1 MLRRPCGLLASI
13 PTLLAWYFRMISFS
27 SINKQYGKQL
37 VFVDASFQLNPG
49 EKVGLVGPNGSG
61 KTTLFRM
68 IVGEEEPD
76 EGEVSVPRKTTVGY
90 FRQDVEEMK
99 GRSVLD
105 EAIAGSGRAGDL
117 HHELEAL
124 QHAMEDPARADEM
137 DRILDRFGHV
147 QEEYEH
153 LGGYALE
160 AQAREV
166 LHGLGFQ
173 DDQIDGDVGNLS
185 GGWKMRVALA
195 RVLLGRPDVL
205 LMDEPTN
212 HLDIESIIWLEQFL
226 KTYPGALLMTSHDRE
241 FMNRLVSRIA
251 EIDAGE
257 IIAYSGNYD
266 FYERE
271 RTIREANQQAA
282 FARQQTMLAK
292 EQRFID
298 RFRTHAAKAAQVQ
311 SRIKALDK
319 IEKIELPKRR
329 QVVQFGFRVP
339 PRSGDQVA
347 VIENLHKS
355 YGPRVI
361 YDGFNLTI
369 RRGERWAVMGRNGAG
384 KTTLLKMIAGATM
397 PDEGDVRLGASLIM
411 GYFAQQSLDVLDA
424 DLTIMEQL
432 QNDFPQDGFGA
443 LRKLAGAFQF
453 SGDDVEKR
461 IRSLSG
467 GEKSR
472 LAMARMLYNPPNF
485 LVLDEPTN
493 HLDLATKEMLVE
505 ALKDFEGT
513 MIFVS
518 HDRTFLRGLGS
529 RVLELGGES
538 GTDREPRVYPGSY
551 VEYVQALGHEAPGI
565 YA

>member
-1 MLRRPCGLLASI
+1 L
-13 PTLLAWYFRMISFS
+13 ISFS
-27 SINKQYGKQL
+27 SVNKQYGKQL

-76 EGEVSVPRKTTVGY
+76 DGDVTVPKRLSIGY
-90 FRQDVEEMK
+90 FRQDVEEMR
-99 GRSVLD
+99 GRSTLD
-105 EAIAGSGRAGDL
+105 EAIAGSGRAGQL
-117 HHELEAL
+117 HHELEDL
-124 QHAMEDPARADEM
+124 HHAMSDPEQADDM
-137 DRILDRFGHV
+137 DRILARFGEV

-173 DDQIDGDVGNLS
+173 DDQIDGDVGALS

-226 KTYPGALLMTSHDRE
+226 KQLSGTLLMTSHDRE
-241 FMNRLVSRIA
+241 FMNRIVTKIA
-251 EIDAGE
+251 EIDSGE
-257 IIAYSGNYD
+257 ITVYSGNYD

-271 RTIREANQQAA
+271 RAIRETNQQAA
-282 FARQQTMLAK
+282 FARQQAMLAK

-319 IEKIELPKRR
+319 IEKIELPKKR
-329 QVVQFGFRVP
+329 QVVKFEFRAP

-347 VIENLHKS
+347 VLEDLGKC
-355 YGPRVI
+355 YGSRTI
-361 YDGFNLTI
+361 YDGFSLTI
-369 RRGERWAVMGRNGAG
+369 RRGERWAVMGKNGAG
-384 KTTLLKMIAGATM
+384 KTTLLKMISGALP
-397 PDEGDVRLGASLIM
+397 PDSGEVRLGASLKM
-411 GYFAQQSLDVLDA
+411 GYFAQQSLDVLDP
-424 DLTIMEQL
+424 DLTVIEQL
-432 QNDFPQDGFGA
+432 QKDFPQDGIGS
-443 LRKLAGAFQF
+443 LRTLAGAFQF
-453 SGDDVEKR
+453 SGDDVDKK

-472 LAMARMLYNPPNF
+472 LAMARMLYDPPNF

-505 ALKDFEGT
+505 ALGEFEGT

-518 HDRTFLRGLGS
+518 HDRTFLRGLSS

-538 GTDREPRVYPGSY
+538 GLDRDPRVYPGSY

>member
-1 MLRRPCGLLASI
+1 
-13 PTLLAWYFRMISFS
+13 MISFS
-27 SINKQYGKQL
+27 GINKQYGKQL

-49 EKVGLVGPNGSG
+49 EKVGLVGPNGAG

-68 IVGEEEPD
+68 VVGEEAPD
-76 EGEVSVPRKTTVGY
+76 EGEVSVPKKLTIGY

-105 EAIAGSGRAGDL
+105 EAIAGSGRVGDL

-124 QHAMEDPARADEM
+124 QHAMGDPAQAD
-137 DRILDRFGHV
+137 DLDRVLERFGEV
-147 QEEYEH
+147 QEEYDH

-166 LHGLGFQ
+166 LHGLGFE
-173 DDQIDGDVGNLS
+173 DDQIDGDVGALS

-226 KTYPGALLMTSHDRE
+226 KSLPGALLMTSHDRE
-241 FMNRLVSRIA
+241 FMNRIVSKIA
-251 EIDAGE
+251 EIDSGE
-257 IIAYSGNYD
+257 IVTYSGNYD

-271 RTIREANQQAA
+271 RAIREGNQQAA
-282 FARQQTMLAK
+282 FARQQAMLAK

-319 IEKIELPKRR
+319 IDKIELPKKR
-329 QVVQFGFRVP
+329 QVVKFEFRAP

-347 VIENLHKS
+347 VIEDLRKS
-355 YGPRVI
+355 FGSRAI

-384 KTTLLKMIAGATM
+384 KTTLLKMIAGTLT
-397 PDEGDVRLGASLIM
+397 PDGGGVRLGASLKM
-411 GYFAQQSLDVLDA
+411 GYFAQQALDVLDPG
-424 DLTIMEQL
+424 LTVIEQL
-432 QNDFPQDGFGA
+432 QNDFPQDGLGA
-443 LRKLAGAFQF
+443 LRTLAGAFQF
-453 SGDDVEKR
+453 SGDDVDKK
-461 IRSLSG
+461 IRALSG

-472 LAMARMLYNPPNF
+472 LAMARMLYDPPNF

-493 HLDLATKEMLVE
+493 HLDLATKEMLIE
-505 ALKDFEGT
+505 ALQGFEGT

-538 GTDREPRVYPGSY
+538 GRDRNPHVYPGSY
-551 VEYVQALGHEAPGI
+551 VEYVQKTGHEAPGI